1 MWLAIIGVL
10 MSVVSVY
17 YYLRVPV
24 LMYMRE
30 PGTELPRLRLHSA
43 EGIVLLVCAVAVI
56 ALGLFPSGGPLHA
69 IDWTRESA
77 AVLAGR

>member
-1 MWLAIIGVL
+1 MLTSL
-10 MSVVSVY
+10 VSVY
-17 YYLRVPV
+17 YYLRLPV
-24 LMYMRE
+24 VMYMRE
-30 PGTELPRLRLHSA
+30 PGAELPRLRLHSA

-56 ALGLFPSGGPLHA
+56 VLGLFPGAGPLHA